1 MEHSIIHF
9 ICRQRTKTFRFIHRT
24 SLSERTK
31 SRLDCIAFLI
41 VSIKAGVEHLRD
53 KFTSLH
59 GSEFDVGH
67 GALTEDQLPYV
78 IRSSGDLLVD
88 VLTKTEDSELQMHL
102 NIQDSKITELAR
114 LSSHSKLQNRRPMS
128 QGATGIRPFNQ
139 RISLPSAK
147 EISVFD
153 HDSDT
158 DIAVGEFDAEEEISR
173 DGVKKASSNI
183 IAMEERRSLRTVR
196 PEDG

>member
-1 MEHSIIHF
+1 M
-9 ICRQRTKTFRFIHRT
+9 RFDHRT

-41 VSIKAGVEHLRD
+41 VSVKAGVEHLRD
-53 KFTSLH
+53 KFTALH

-67 GALTEDQLPYV
+67 GALTEDQLPDV
-78 IRSSGDLLVD
+78 IRFSGDLLVG
-88 VLTKTEDSELQMHL
+88 VITKTEDSDL
-102 NIQDSKITELAR
+102 KIELAR
-114 LSSHSKLQNRRPMS
+114 SASHMNLQNRRPMS
-128 QGATGIRPFNQ
+128 QGATGVRPFNQ

-147 EISVFD
+147 EISAYD

-158 DIAVGEFDAEEEISR
+158 EIAVGEFDAEEEISR

-183 IAMEERRSLRTVR
+183 IAMVERRSLRM

>member
-1 MEHSIIHF
+1 M
-9 ICRQRTKTFRFIHRT
+9 RFVHRT

-41 VSIKAGVEHLRD
+41 MSVKAGVKHLRD
-53 KFTSLH
+53 KFISLH
-59 GSEFDVGH
+59 GSEIDARH
-67 GALTEDQLPYV
+67 GALTEYQLPDV

-88 VLTKTEDSELQMHL
+88 VITKTEDSDLQMHL
-102 NIQDSKITELAR
+102 NTQDSKNTELVRSA
-114 LSSHSKLQNRRPMS
+114 SHKNLQNRRPMS
-128 QGATGIRPFNQ
+128 QGATGVRPFNQ
-139 RISLPSAK
+139 RVSLPSAK
-147 EISVFD
+147 DISAYD

-158 DIAVGEFDAEEEISR
+158 EIAVGEFDAEEEISR

-183 IAMEERRSLRTVR
+183 IAMEERRSLRM